1 MRIALYGRVSTKD
14 KGQDVENQFIQLREF
29 CQRQP
34 SWEIVSE
41 YYDKKT
47 GTTDR
52 RPKFQEMLTAASQKR
67 FDLVLFWSL
76 DRFSREGTL
85 ATLKHLERL
94 DSHGVAWRSYTEPY
108 LDSLGMFKD
117 VILALLAT
125 LAKQETVRRSE
136 RQLAAYGKLRA
147 AGKMD
152 HIGRKRKIF
161 DREKVR
167 KLHAEGKSLAEIRDT
182 LAGQKVKVSRATIHR
197 VLKAAA

>member
-1 MRIALYGRVSTKD
+1 MRVALYGRVSTKD
-14 KGQDVENQFIQLREF
+14 KGQDVENQFRQLREF
-29 CQRQP
+29 CQRQG
-34 SWEIVSE
+34 WGIVAE
-41 YYDKKT
+41 FYDKKT

-94 DSHGVAWRSYTEPY
+94 DGCGVAWRSFTEPY
-108 LDSLGMFKD
+108 LDSLGLFKD

-136 RQLAAYGKLRA
+136 RQLAAYAKLRA
-147 AGKMD
+147 TGKMD

-161 DREKVR
+161 DRDRVR
-167 KLHAEGKSLAEIRDT
+167 RLHAEGHSLAAIRDI
-182 LAGQKVKVSRATIHR
+182 LAAQKVNVSRATVHR
-197 VLKAAA
+197 VVTAAG